1 MFRCPYT
8 RKKFIWDA
16 RRYPCVYMIAEFEVV
31 GAHFSP
37 SEVYEV
43 GRLLDHESIPYTLS
57 GSSLA
62 SNALSIVDGKLVSG
76 YSYPYTLAVL
86 VKVKHVLRKMGLKAI
101 IYRGEVVAG
110 DRYIGVRATVSGR
123 VLLLKVSRKKI
134 YYGYMKDPKTFVSS
148 FIKASTENG
157 LELKRITLSQKMD
170 TKKRLF

>member
-1 MFRCPYT
+1 
-8 RKKFIWDA
+8 
-16 RRYPCVYMIAEFEVV
+16 MIAEFEVV

-43 GRLLDHESIPYTLS
+43 GRLLDHESIPYELS

-76 YSYPYTLAVL
+76 YSYPYTLAIL
-86 VKVKHVLRKMGLKAI
+86 VKVRHVLRKMGLKAI

-110 DRYIGVRATVSGR
+110 DKYIGVRATISGK
-123 VLLLKVSRKKI
+123 VLLLKVSRKKS
-134 YYGYMKDPKTFVSS
+134 YYGYMKNPETFVSS
-148 FIKASTENG
+148 FIKTSTENG
-157 LELKRITLSQKMD
+157 LELKRIMLSQKMD